1 MKKITALSIAMV
13 FNLTAFA
20 QTETEIINKANDLIA
35 NKKYETAFK
44 LLQDFDARNEK
55 PDVVL
60 LKEDIALNY
69 FVTSIMHEI
78 FALKDLEKNEDIIKA
93 VQREVYEETAW
104 HFEPEHLIAIQLWRK
119 TPLNPTFVRFTFSG
133 RCHSYNPTQPLD
145 VGIIATHWLNRDQI
159 AEKNRDQLLR
169 SPLVLISIDEY
180 LSGQRYPLSLIK
192 SFLDN

>member
-1 MKKITALSIAMV
+1 MV
-13 FNLTAFA
+13 WKPHVTVAAVIELNDRFLMVEEETSYGPQFNQPAG
-20 QTETEIINKANDLIA
+20 
-35 NKKYETAFK
+35 
-44 LLQDFDARNEK
+44 
-55 PDVVL
+55 
-60 LKEDIALNY
+60 
-69 FVTSIMHEI
+69 H
-78 FALKDLEKNEDIIKA
+78 LEKNEEIITA